1 MCAPRYHTLA
11 AARPA
16 LAAISSSRR
25 AIAFVAAT
33 AILGTLFYQLRRRAG
48 GCNPAPMCRIWSC
61 SKPLAASLEDEW
73 PSWPP
78 VSRNGIPRDNLPGWS
93 AEVRWRSLHRQQAAA
108 AAAAAPQTRLVFLGD
123 SITEGWLRS
132 GFSGTAPSIPQPVNE
147 QLWHDAFGLWSPL
160 NLAIGGDRVQDLG
173 WRLQRGGLL
182 ARALRPTIFAVMVGT
197 NDLGAGESWRVVA
210 DEVTTLNGR
219 LAAYAWKRPWV
230 RWVDCGDRFLAPGY
244 APADQA
250 ASATPDGDL
259 MLAEPL
265 GAPHARAHQ
274 VKRNA
279 SSAAGPGGRHL
290 QPHLMYDLLH
300 LTPEGYTRWA
310 ECLRP
315 AIAEAF
321 AWNANRTRR
330 Q

>member
-61 SKPLAASLEDEW
+61 SKPLAAQLEDEW

-93 AEVRWRSLHRQQAAA
+93 A
-108 AAAAAPQTRLVFLGD
+108 
-123 SITEGWLRS
+123 EGWLRS

-182 ARALRPTIFAVMVGT
+182 ARALRPTIFAVMLVLVMEQLHAARPAATLLLQAILPRGGDARLRTPWWDDAET
-197 NDLGAGESWRVVA
+197 NSHYHA
-210 DEVTTLNGR
+210 VTTLNGR

>member
-1 MCAPRYHTLA
+1 MKVHGADYPVQCTVKGARSRARLVLSRMCAPRYHTLA

-61 SKPLAASLEDEW
+61 SKPLAAQLEDEW

-160 NLAIGGDRVQDLG
+160 NLAIGGDRVQVNKQIETRSAVRG
-173 WRLQRGGLL
+173 SSTHLQSSPPSCRTSAGGCSAAACSRGLCARRSLRSWL
-182 ARALRPTIFAVMVGT
+182 ARTTWALVNHGGSSPTRLPPPPHTTTRP
-197 NDLGAGESWRVVA
+197 
-210 DEVTTLNGR
+210 
-219 LAAYAWKRPWV
+219 
-230 RWVDCGDRFLAPGY
+230 
-244 APADQA
+244 
-250 ASATPDGDL
+250 
-259 MLAEPL
+259 
-265 GAPHARAHQ
+265 
-274 VKRNA
+274 
-279 SSAAGPGGRHL
+279 
-290 QPHLMYDLLH
+290 
-300 LTPEGYTRWA
+300 
-310 ECLRP
+310 
-315 AIAEAF
+315 
-321 AWNANRTRR
+321 
-330 Q
+330 

>member
-1 MCAPRYHTLA
+1 
-11 AARPA
+11 
-16 LAAISSSRR
+16 
-25 AIAFVAAT
+25 
-33 AILGTLFYQLRRRAG
+33 
-48 GCNPAPMCRIWSC
+48 
-61 SKPLAASLEDEW
+61 
-73 PSWPP
+73 
-78 VSRNGIPRDNLPGWS
+78 
-93 AEVRWRSLHRQQAAA
+93 
-108 AAAAAPQTRLVFLGD
+108 
-123 SITEGWLRS
+123 
-132 GFSGTAPSIPQPVNE
+132 
-147 QLWHDAFGLWSPL
+147 
-160 NLAIGGDRVQDLG
+160 
-173 WRLQRGGLL
+173 
-182 ARALRPTIFAVMVGT
+182 MVGT

-210 DEVTTLNGR
+210 DELVLVMEQLHAARPAATLLLQAILPRGGDAWLGGRRLRTPWWDDAETNSHYHAVTTLNGR

>member
-1 MCAPRYHTLA
+1 MAGR
-11 AARPA
+11 
-16 LAAISSSRR
+16 
-25 AIAFVAAT
+25 
-33 AILGTLFYQLRRRAG
+33 RRRARPGDGAAPRGAAG
-48 GCNPAPMCRIWSC
+48 G
-61 SKPLAASLEDEW
+61 D
-73 PSWPP
+73 
-78 VSRNGIPRDNLPGWS
+78 
-93 AEVRWRSLHRQQAAA
+93 AAA
-108 AAAAAPQTRLVFLGD
+108 AGYPASGRRRVAWRQADCYLGPALWLYLGQTR
-123 SITEGWLRS
+123 
-132 GFSGTAPSIPQPVNE
+132 
-147 QLWHDAFGLWSPL
+147 HK
-160 NLAIGGDRVQDLG
+160 
-173 WRLQRGGLL
+173 
-182 ARALRPTIFAVMVGT
+182 
-197 NDLGAGESWRVVA
+197 
-210 DEVTTLNGR
+210 VTTLNGR

>member
-1 MCAPRYHTLA
+1 LG
-11 AARPA
+11 PA
-16 LAAISSSRR
+16 LWLY
-25 AIAFVAAT
+25 
-33 AILGTLFYQLRRRAG
+33 LG
-48 GCNPAPMCRIWSC
+48 
-61 SKPLAASLEDEW
+61 
-73 PSWPP
+73 
-78 VSRNGIPRDNLPGWS
+78 
-93 AEVRWRSLHRQQAAA
+93 
-108 AAAAAPQTRLVFLGD
+108 QTR
-123 SITEGWLRS
+123 
-132 GFSGTAPSIPQPVNE
+132 
-147 QLWHDAFGLWSPL
+147 HK
-160 NLAIGGDRVQDLG
+160 
-173 WRLQRGGLL
+173 
-182 ARALRPTIFAVMVGT
+182 
-197 NDLGAGESWRVVA
+197 
-210 DEVTTLNGR
+210 VTTLNGR

>member
-1 MCAPRYHTLA
+1 MEINTTSHASARPGDGAAPRGA
-11 AARPA
+11 
-16 LAAISSSRR
+16 
-25 AIAFVAAT
+25 
-33 AILGTLFYQLRRRAG
+33 AG
-48 GCNPAPMCRIWSC
+48 G
-61 SKPLAASLEDEW
+61 D
-73 PSWPP
+73 
-78 VSRNGIPRDNLPGWS
+78 
-93 AEVRWRSLHRQQAAA
+93 AAA
-108 AAAAAPQTRLVFLGD
+108 AGYPASGRRRVAWWEASPSRGHLRCLIPPPGAAG
-123 SITEGWLRS
+123 
-132 GFSGTAPSIPQPVNE
+132 IPQI
-147 QLWHDAFGLWSPL
+147 S
-160 NLAIGGDRVQDLG
+160 
-173 WRLQRGGLL
+173 LL
-182 ARALRPTIFAVMVGT
+182 PRPTRRLRTPWWDDAET
-197 NDLGAGESWRVVA
+197 NSHYHA
-210 DEVTTLNGR
+210 VTTLNGR

-244 APADQA
+244 VPADQA

-265 GAPHARAHQ
+265 GAPNARARQ

-279 SSAAGPGGRHL
+279 SSAAGPGGRRHL